1 MAPTVECSLV
11 RPSKWLWLRSAVFDG
26 VEPTL
31 LTSTQMPNRIDTT
44 RSRRTAHGV
53 ALRGWLCVI
62 AATGAGSLVLMG
74 GRNLFRS
81 GHRRQEATLRARV
94 QDDWRATAGALQGA
108 ARSEQHRVSVH
119 GGDVAVDEWKANE
132 SLCRY
137 IARPAPANERVQTH
151 AAGQLVLRIKTVWRD
166 GTTHLVIAAAARP
179 TERRLRRSPTRSFT
193 WSGGVVAR

>member
-1 MAPTVECSLV
+1 MGC
-11 RPSKWLWLRSAVFDG
+11 
-26 VEPTL
+26 
-31 LTSTQMPNRIDTT
+31 
-44 RSRRTAHGV
+44 
-53 ALRGWLCVI
+53 
-62 AATGAGSLVLMG
+62 GAGAAEVWARCGGERSNCREAGGVLERLSAWCAHHAGDGSGVWVVWVAVRDCCDRGGFAGTDG

-132 SLCRY
+132 SLCRD